1 MGRLFDVV
9 LLTTIVLVVSELAG
23 LVNLGWWV
31 VTSLLWTPLL
41 ATVIVLL
48 VFRIVDPVGYKERY
62 NK

>member
-62 NK
+62 TK

>member
-9 LLTTIVLVVSELAG
+9 LLTTIILMVSELAG
-23 LVNLGWWV
+23 WVNLGWWV

-48 VFRIVDPVGYKERY
+48 IFRIVDPVGYKERY
-62 NK
+62 TK